1 MWEAILGRQSQ
12 LTKYYGRAP
21 LRGEGHRTSHPSR
34 NDRVLHSKRPT
45 TWVKGYP
52 KRYLGRLLVYVSS
65 KFGSSCSGIECLPVH
80 AVRSLPPNARHV
92 QNSRRE
98 THHVP
103 HLPLHHDIFRFACWF
118 FTHFNQGNHDGVPL
132 HAARHGVMDQTWCN
146 SRFGPASRQAYGVC
160 FFSRP
165 RGSPGDLQIFLFD
178 GVRLAIES
186 LGRHW

>member
-1 MWEAILGRQSQ
+1 MARGIVH
-12 LTKYYGRAP
+12 LTPHEMIGYYTPNVR
-21 LRGEGHRTSHPSR
+21 
-34 NDRVLHSKRPT
+34 LHG
-45 TWVKGYP
+45 WVKGYP

-92 QNSRRE
+92 QYSRRE

-103 HLPLHHDIFRFACWF
+103 HLNTIIFSGLPA
-118 FTHFNQGNHDGVPL
+118 HSNQGNHDGVPL

-146 SRFGPASRQAYGVC
+146 SRFGPASRQAYRVC